1 MARGIFSGGMW
12 DLQWQHL
19 GSSVAARGTSP
30 QARSQAPAP
39 CTGSVESS
47 PLVHQGSPWPLCYYF
62 LTSVRGLWPI
72 CAALFYFAVWL
83 CWVSLAARGFR
94 AVGSDHPC
102 PLCWK
107 ADSCPLGH
115 QGSPLCVIF
124 KCRCLMMVQLAPCPD
139 HVLSPWGCLTSSE
152 NDPEPYL
159 SKAVRAPLG
168 SERVSKRLWDG
179 PGWGWTGPGS
189 LVGPRRD
196 HFFLQ

>member
-1 MARGIFSGGMW
+1 MARGIFSGSTW
-12 DLQWQHL
+12 DLPWRHVELVPRPGLRPQPPAL
-19 GSSVAARGTSP
+19 GVWSLHRWFT
-30 QARSQAPAP
+30 R
-39 CTGSVESS
+39 E
-47 PLVHQGSPWPLCYYF
+47 
-62 LTSVRGLWPI
+62 VRGLCVIISLVLWGSVAHL
-72 CAALFYFAVWL
+72 CSFVLFCCVL